1 MGRAGE
7 EDTVCLVDQSRR
19 YAASAAE
26 RWPAAQ
32 LSEEKIPP
40 GFVRYVELEG
50 TQPVARGAMR
60 ASVLPRRQL
69 SGMRLRVWLISA
81 AVVLV
86 ALIGLVASWTNA
98 SIAAPLRPGLDFT
111 GGTQIQL
118 ERQCNETCGDLKA
131 IVVSNRIRELTLPQ
145 EQGDALPNLG
155 SPRVQL
161 LDGGESLLLRLP
173 TLSAAQ
179 GQAVIEAMGPVAG
192 PFVEGGQS
200 VETIGPSLGGQLLRS
215 SLISLLVAFAGIA
228 TYITFRYDRRYAFLA
243 LVALAHDVVIVCGV
257 FAWLGLVL
265 QLEVDS
271 LFAVALLTIAGYSVN
286 DTVVVFDRIRE
297 RSRDNK
303 ELSLCEQVDL
313 AVSATLTRTLY
324 TSGTTLLPLLALI
337 FFGGAT
343 LYWFA
348 IALALGVIVG
358 SWSSIALAP
367 SLLTLWEPSRG

>member
-1 MGRAGE
+1 MAVSPS
-7 EDTVCLVDQSRR
+7 TSPLPT
-19 YAASAAE
+19 SA
-26 RWPAAQ
+26 
-32 LSEEKIPP
+32 
-40 GFVRYVELEG
+40 
-50 TQPVARGAMR
+50 
-60 ASVLPRRQL
+60 LPRWQL
-69 SGMRLRVWLISA
+69 SGMRVRVWIISA

-86 ALIGLVASWTNA
+86 GLLGLVFSWTNA
-98 SIAAPLRPGLDFT
+98 SISAPLRPGLDFT

-118 ERQCNETCGDLKA
+118 ERSCGDRCADLKA
-131 IVVSNRIRELTLPQ
+131 IVVSDRMRQLTLP
-145 EQGDALPNLG
+145 EEEGEALPNLG

-179 GQAVIEAMGPVAG
+179 GQAVIEAMEPVAG

-200 VETIGPSLGGQLLRS
+200 VDTIGPSLGGQLLKS
-215 SLISLLVAFAGIA
+215 SLISLIVAFAGIA

-257 FAWLGLVL
+257 FAWFGLLL

-303 ELSLCEQVDL
+303 DLSLAEQVDL

-324 TSGTTLLPLLALI
+324 TSGTTLLPLMALI
-337 FFGGAT
+337 FVGGAT

-367 SLLTLWEPSRG
+367 SLLTLWEPVRD

>member
-1 MGRAGE
+1 MAVPPS
-7 EDTVCLVDQSRR
+7 TSTKPTIAVP
-19 YAASAAE
+19 
-26 RWPAAQ
+26 RW
-32 LSEEKIPP
+32 
-40 GFVRYVELEG
+40 
-50 TQPVARGAMR
+50 
-60 ASVLPRRQL
+60 QL

-81 AVVLV
+81 VVVLV
-86 ALIGLVASWTNA
+86 ALIGLVVSWTNA

-118 ERQCNETCGDLKA
+118 ERQCNESCSDLKA
-131 IVVSNRIRELTLPQ
+131 IVVSDRIRGLTLPR
-145 EQGDALPNLG
+145 EQDEALPNLG

-228 TYITFRYDRRYAFLA
+228 TYITIRYDRRYAFLA

-303 ELSLCEQVDL
+303 ELSLSEQVDL
-313 AVSATLTRTLY
+313 AVSATMTRTLY